1 MSEGSKQAQL
11 IFQPSG
17 RRGYISNGESIKQA
31 SQELGVGIE
40 GLCGDKGT
48 CGKCRVRIEEG
59 VFAKYGIESRMENLS
74 PLNKAEKKLLTSK
87 QQRDGYRLACQT
99 HIRGDIVVFVP
110 EESRLARQVVRKAA
124 GEIVVEMKPAVRK
137 YYVELKPATLD
148 DTLGDWERL
157 QAELKKRFRLSNLAI
172 DYQVLRSLQGV
183 IRRGNWKVTVSL
195 WMNREVIGV
204 EPGVVEKGYGL
215 AVDIG
220 TTTVAAYLCGL
231 STGDVIAT
239 DSMMNPQVAYGEDV
253 IARINYS
260 MTHKDGLEVMNQAIV
275 KGINKLAGRA
285 AAQAGIKRSA
295 IVDMAVVGNTCMHH
309 IFLGLDPQYL
319 GQSPFPPS
327 LHRSLDIKARDL
339 GLRISP
345 GAYVHVLPI
354 EAGFVGADNVGV
366 LIAEEPYNRDDM
378 VLIVDIGTNGEL
390 LMGNRDRL
398 VSASCATGPAFEGAE
413 IRYGMR
419 AAPGAIE
426 KIRIDPDTREVRF
439 KVIGKEDWNTEL
451 EEVGASG
458 ICGSG
463 IIDAVAQ
470 LLVAG
475 VINHTGRFNTDLDT
489 PRLQETDGKPEFV
502 IAWAKETSIGQDI
515 VVCQQD
521 VRNIQLGKGAMYAGA
536 KLMMSRLGLD
546 KLDKIILAGA
556 FGSYIDKESAAIIG
570 MFPDC
575 AQKNIYAVGNAA
587 GDGARIAL
595 LNVDKRVEAD
605 QKAQEVEYLE
615 LTVVPDFEEVFTQA
629 MWFPHMKDRFP
640 HLKHLLPGSKQST
653 EKMEGGERKS

>member
-1 MSEGSKQAQL
+1 MPEGSRQAKV

-17 RRGYISNGESIKQA
+17 RRGNISDGESIKQA
-31 SQELGVGIE
+31 SQKLGVGIE

-48 CGKCRVRIEEG
+48 CGKCRIRIEEG

-74 PLNKAEKKLLTSK
+74 PLNKVEKKLLTSK
-87 QQRDGYRLACQT
+87 QQRDGYRLACQA
-99 HIRGDIVVFVP
+99 HIRGDIIVFVP

-124 GEIVVEMKPAVRK
+124 GEIAVEMKPAVRK

-157 QAELKKRFRLSNLAI
+157 QTELKKRFRLSNLAI
-172 DYQVLRSLQGV
+172 DYQALRSLQGV
-183 IRRGNWKVTVSL
+183 IRRGNWKITVSL

-260 MTHKDGLEVMNQAIV
+260 MTNKDGLEVMNQAIV

-285 AAQAGIKRSA
+285 AAGAGIKRSA

-309 IFLGLDPQYL
+309 IFLSLDPRHL

-366 LIAEEPYNRDDM
+366 LIAAEPYNQDDM

-439 KVIGKEDWNTEL
+439 RVIGKDGWNTEL

-463 IIDAVAQ
+463 IIDAAAQ
-470 LLVAG
+470 LFRAG
-475 VINHTGRFNTDLDT
+475 VIDRTGRFNSGLST
-489 PRLQETDGKPEFV
+489 PRLRAVQGGPEFV

-515 VVCQQD
+515 VVCQRD

-536 KLMMSRLGLD
+536 KLMMRRLGLE
-546 KLDKIILAGA
+546 KLDKIVLAGA
-556 FGSYIDKESAAIIG
+556 FGSYIDKESAAVIG
-570 MFPDC
+570 LFPDC
-575 AQKNIYAVGNAA
+575 AQEKVHAVGNAA

-595 LNVDKRVEAD
+595 LNVGKRMEAD
-605 QKAQEVEYLE
+605 QKAREVEYLE
-615 LTVVPDFEEVFTQA
+615 LTVEPDFQKVFTEA
-629 MWFPHMKDRFP
+629 MWFPHMKDVFP
-640 HLKHLLPGSKQST
+640 HLKHLLPGL
-653 EKMEGGERKS
+653 